1 MVSRV
6 LNPASSLPTAPPE
19 GFRPGFVAMGTLP
32 YPLHASK
39 LARKDL
45 ASAGRFS
52 PDHYRRDLTGLVSY
66 YALFKGM
73 AASKP
78 TSQLSQ

>member
-1 MVSRV
+1 
-6 LNPASSLPTAPPE
+6 
-19 GFRPGFVAMGTLP
+19 MGTLP

-39 LARKDL
+39 LAYKDL

-52 PDHYRRDLTGLVSY
+52 PDHYRRDLAGLVSY

-78 TSQLSQ
+78 TSQLSQQDHILCYTKRPLWGLS